1 MAVVDR
7 LVEAVHTPESR
18 SAKTAAAVEVTTGG
32 RVAEVPIDDRTG
44 VAAGTAVTED
54 IVAAAV
60 VVLLIEGVGDL
71 QGAVWIEERCSS
83 SWSASARSI
92 VSARRICGPRLS
104 CFRMGMVRY
113 HG

>member
-18 SAKTAAAVEVTTGG
+18 SAKTAAAVEVTTGR

-44 VAAGTAVTED
+44 VAAGTAVTVKIE
-54 IVAAAV
+54 AAAV
-60 VVLLIEGVGDL
+60 VVLLIEGEGDP
-71 QGAVWIEERCSS
+71 QGAARIVCSN

-92 VSARRICGPRLS
+92 VGAR
-104 CFRMGMVRY
+104 
-113 HG
+113 